1 MSTTFAN
8 PGTIT
13 MLQERVAAGVGR
25 VDREAGVI
33 RGVRILGRVSRNGRE
48 YLPQAISNAKPLY
61 EGINVNCDHPSS
73 ARNDRRVSDRIGW
86 LQNVREADNGLRG
99 DLHLLKSHPLTA
111 SVLEAAER
119 RPQLL
124 GLSHN
129 AEGRITKR
137 DGKTLVEEITR
148 VRSVDLVADP
158 ATASSLFESHKWSV
172 DAMTSSEF
180 AARLL
185 ENDGEGFAPAADP
198 VDSFPA
204 GDDKAKADADL
215 RKLQKQILD
224 MVQTAQSVDG
234 LLRDLA
240 KLVGDRGLPV
250 LDPSGLASAAE
261 SLDPYSFASSI
272 TENARGSRR
281 PFGRDPSAAF
291 AARLFD

>member
-1 MSTTFAN
+1 MSVALATQTT
-8 PGTIT
+8 T
-13 MLQERVAAGVGR
+13 LREDVAVGVGR

-33 RGVRILGRVSRNGRE
+33 RGVRILGRVSKNGRE
-48 YLPQAISNAKPLY
+48 YSPQAIRGAARLY
-61 EGINVNCDHPSS
+61 EGINVNTDHPSG
-73 ARNDRRVSDRIGW
+73 ARADRSVSDRIGW
-86 LQNVREADNGLRG
+86 LAGVRESDGGLRG
-99 DLHLLKSHPLTA
+99 DLHLILSHPFA
-111 SVLEAAER
+111 PAVLEMAER
-119 RPQLL
+119 NPSMI

-129 AEGRITKR
+129 AEGRIVKR
-137 DGKTLVEEITR
+137 DGKNIVEEITR

-158 ATASSLFESHKWSV
+158 ATASSLFESQKKWSI
-172 DAMTSSEF
+172 DMSNEEF
-180 AARLL
+180 AARLF
-185 ENDGEGFAPAADP
+185 EADDSFAPSADP
-198 VDSFPA
+198 VDNVA
-204 GDDKAKADADL
+204 AAADDKGKEDAKL